1 MTENRNYI
9 ALLYSIVKRLDP
21 AVALRQCRIPVSDVL
36 EEKKEHEKRKTKRG
50 VTLDDIRKMWQM
62 KADGLTY
69 KQIGDAFGKSDQA
82 IHKLMKRKQ
91 RYVKELAV

>member
-1 MTENRNYI
+1 MNEQEI
-9 ALLYSIVKRLDP
+9 LQKM
-21 AVALRQCRIPVSDVL
+21 
-36 EEKKEHEKRKTKRG
+36 RKTKRG